1 MKKRYFVR
9 FADETMKDAILYNS
23 KEGYASIEDAI
34 EDADR
39 EARADNKESMPFVV
53 YDQNNEVVH
62 QGILNQGHNKN

>member
-1 MKKRYFVR
+1 
-9 FADETMKDAILYNS
+9 MKDAILYNS